1 MSFNA
6 RQCKFV
12 NFSPRDLCRLKGRY
26 NNGDSIQ
33 STFNSFLQINR
44 KISEVF
50 ILKKVLNKS
59 FKTSNGYTP
68 FLMCDSLT

>member
-1 MSFNA
+1 MLVNA
-6 RQCKFV
+6 NLSIFHLHYLCK
-12 NFSPRDLCRLKGRY
+12 LKGMY

-50 ILKKVLNKS
+50 ILKRFSINHSKHRTVIRL
-59 FKTSNGYTP
+59 
-68 FLMCDSLT
+68 SLCVIH